1 MLSSFLFFCRK
12 MLDPEDVET
21 IAVVTGACL
30 VAVVIG
36 MVAKNSPPWWN
47 IGLFFDWVV
56 AAVAGGGAA
65 LVNNYAGTT
74 KRFDSCVQMAANISM
89 QTNNTVAP
97 SRQVCGEQ
105 WNNNL
110 GFPKSDDEMI
120 TDGEL
125 VVIGVLVSVGLFSG
139 SLIYF
144 TKVAVP
150 LDQKPR
156 GWSVWHDQ
164 HNAYLALALAA
175 AITELVYVSLRRS
188 LGLWASLSPAN
199 TSDYIHTLLGASM
212 LPFRLL
218 TGTRASVRVCVSVC
232 ACVCHSDDLIMK
244 DEWYEAFRWSAA
256 TVLLFVGVCHCRIRA
271 AAARCGVVVPF
282 RARIVC
288 VCNDDSVLPLLCWQN
303 GDLQGRSREG
313 LEAYPR
319 PVLPGHR

>member
-1 MLSSFLFFCRK
+1 

-175 AITELVYVSLRRS
+175 AITELVTSGMKHFAGVLRPSYYSLVSVTAASERQLRDAEWSYPSGHASFAFATMTVCFLYFVGKTETCKEGPGKAWKLILALFFPGIASMIAISRVVDYEHHPS
-188 LGLWASLSPAN
+188 DINAGAILGLCMGSLFYHQYFPSPW
-199 TSDYIHTLLGASM
+199 D
-212 LPFRLL
+212 
-218 TGTRASVRVCVSVC
+218 
-232 ACVCHSDDLIMK
+232 
-244 DEWYEAFRWSAA
+244 
-256 TVLLFVGVCHCRIRA
+256 
-271 AAARCGVVVPF
+271 ARCMVP
-282 RARIVC
+282 RLHPAIK
-288 VCNDDSVLPLLCWQN
+288 P
-303 GDLQGRSREG
+303 RED
-313 LEAYPR
+313 YSPI
-319 PVLPGHR
+319 